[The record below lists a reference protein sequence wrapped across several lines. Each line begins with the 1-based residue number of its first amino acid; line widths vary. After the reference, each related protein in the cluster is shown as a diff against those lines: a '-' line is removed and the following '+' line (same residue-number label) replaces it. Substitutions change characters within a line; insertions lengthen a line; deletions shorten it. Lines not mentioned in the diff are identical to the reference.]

1 MRSSPPILPFLG
13 DTARGFCGGF
23 PEAEP
28 RGIKAMVIATAMPI
42 GDIRMEL
49 PRLPRRLC
57 PRSSSLPASCSWMFL
72 RPRQRAADLL
82 IGRPRNETSIAPTL
96 CQADASSAGA
106 GRLGRKRTDS
116 CPEAKLP
123 CEKRKGPNIRRQRP
137 TWVVHEPLLDCALR
151 QVIVRAGWAWRCPHS
166 VRPSRSRFGKLRRE
180 AAVR

>member
-1 MRSSPPILPFLG
+1 VVFGLRRGSFTFSLKNVAMRSSPPILPFLG

-96 CQADASSAGA
+96 CQADASPTSAVSGVRVSVFKDLRSKF
-106 GRLGRKRTDS
+106 GTTFGV
-116 CPEAKLP
+116 
-123 CEKRKGPNIRRQRP
+123 RR
-137 TWVVHEPLLDCALR
+137 
-151 QVIVRAGWAWRCPHS
+151 
-166 VRPSRSRFGKLRRE
+166 
-180 AAVR
+180 